1 MGTKNEKNDDVFY
14 FEFTGG
20 KENDITENWDSDQWA
35 EEISYLRNLPM
46 KKDIINFN
54 FVTDNKILAMMKE
67 NFGSTLFIVIRRE
80 VIFMPDRGRH
90 HWDIYIKP
98 YFKDNSASKKY
109 EE

>member
-1 MGTKNEKNDDVFY
+1 
-14 FEFTGG
+14 
-20 KENDITENWDSDQWA
+20 
-35 EEISYLRNLPM
+35 
-46 KKDIINFN
+46 
-54 FVTDNKILAMMKE
+54 MKE

-80 VIFMPDRGRH
+80 LIFMPDRGRH